1 MDTCDVLIVG
11 GGPAGSSCAWALQRA
26 GLDAV
31 VVDRATF
38 PRDKVCAG
46 WITPQVVDELELDTT
61 AYRKGGR
68 TFQPF
73 TGFRIGL
80 VDGDR
85 TVEARYG
92 TPVSYGIRR
101 CEFDAYLLE
110 RSGARL
116 ALGEPAAT
124 IVRDREHWI
133 VNDAL
138 RAPMLVGA
146 GGHFCPVARAVNPEN
161 GARRADRLVVAQEAE
176 FEAAPDDETASPAAG
191 EMPELYFCNEL
202 DGYGWRVRK
211 GSYVNVGIGRLD
223 CRLLPPT
230 VKKFVAFLERTGRLR
245 GHPDRRWQGHAY
257 LVSAPV
263 VRRTIEDGVLL
274 AGDAAG
280 LAWPQSGEGIRPAIQ
295 SGLFAARTIVDAAGR
310 YTRDRLQRYDTW
322 LRETFAGS
330 MMVRAL
336 SPLIP
341 AGLWMPVA
349 RTLLGNP
356 AFVRSVV
363 LERGFLRP

>member
-1 MDTCDVLIVG
+1 MDTCDALIVG
-11 GGPAGSSCAWALQRA
+11 GGPAGSSCAWALGRA

-46 WITPQVVDELELDTT
+46 WITPQVVDELELDTS
-61 AYRKGGR
+61 AYRRGR
-68 TFQPF
+68 TFQAF
-73 TGFRIGL
+73 TGFRVGL
-80 VDGDR
+80 VDGHS
-85 TVEARYG
+85 TVVARYG

-101 CEFDAYLLE
+101 CEFDAYLLR

-116 ALGEPAAT
+116 LLGESAAS
-124 IVRDREHWI
+124 IVRDNRHWV
-133 VNDAL
+133 VNDTV

-146 GGHFCPVARAVNPEN
+146 AGHFCPVARAVNPEN
-161 GARRADRLVVAQEAE
+161 AARRGDRLVVAQEVE
-176 FEAAPDDETASPAAG
+176 FEAGPDDEAASPAAG
-191 EMPELYFCNEL
+191 EMPELYFCREL

-211 GSYVNVGIGRLD
+211 GNYINVGIGRLD

-230 VKKFVAFLERTGRLR
+230 VNKFVAFLERTGRLR
-245 GHPDRRWQGHAY
+245 NHAERRWHGHAY
-257 LVSAPV
+257 FVSAPV
-263 VRRTIEDGVLL
+263 VRRTIGDGVLL

-310 YTRDRLQRYDTW
+310 YTRDRLQRYDAW
-322 LRETFAGS
+322 LRDTFDRQS
-330 MMVRAL
+330 PIVRAL
-336 SPLIP
+336 SPLVP
-341 AGLWMPVA
+341 AGLWMPIA
-349 RTLLGNP
+349 RRLLGNP

-363 LERGFLRP
+363 LDRGFLRT